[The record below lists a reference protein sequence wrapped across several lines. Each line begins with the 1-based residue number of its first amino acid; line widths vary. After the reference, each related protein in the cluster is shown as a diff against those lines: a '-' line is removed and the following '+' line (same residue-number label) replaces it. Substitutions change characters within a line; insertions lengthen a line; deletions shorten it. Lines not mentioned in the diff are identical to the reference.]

1 MKGEQMAGKMI
12 ECPRDTQTKYN
23 RDECENVFRKGDIRV
38 WCKTCEAFGGKGEN
52 TAQGDTAA

>member
-1 MKGEQMAGKMI
+1 MAGKMI

-23 RDECENVFRKGDIRV
+23 RDVCENVFRKGDIRV